1 MKKKLTLTLE
11 KNVIELAKIYAKDQ
25 ETSVSGLVE
34 NYLKAVTSS
43 KKEENE
49 ILKVSEHSTKY
60 KSENTP
66 LVKKMRGLMGSHE
79 LTGNERL
86 EFLLKKYG

>member
-1 MKKKLTLTLE
+1 MKTKLTLSLE
-11 KNVIELAKIYAKDQ
+11 EDVIEQAKAYAKDQ
-25 ETSVSGLVE
+25 ETSVSSLVE
-34 NYLKAVTSS
+34 NYLKAITSS

-49 ILKVSEHSTKY
+49 ILQVSEKSTSY

-66 LVKKMRGLMGSHE
+66 LVKKMRGLMGSNE

>member
-1 MKKKLTLTLE
+1 MKTKLTLSLDE
-11 KNVIELAKIYAKDQ
+11 DVIEQAKAYAKDQ
-25 ETSVSGLVE
+25 ETSVSSLVE
-34 NYLKAVTSS
+34 NYLKAITSS

-49 ILKVSEHSTKY
+49 ILQVSEKSTSY